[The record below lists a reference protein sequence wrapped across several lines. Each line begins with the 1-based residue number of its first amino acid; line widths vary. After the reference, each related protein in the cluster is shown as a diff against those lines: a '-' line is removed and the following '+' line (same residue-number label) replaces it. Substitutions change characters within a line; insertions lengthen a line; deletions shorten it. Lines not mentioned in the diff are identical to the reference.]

1 MERRSFRIVSEI
13 TAFYAVSAVNL
24 EISGAQL
31 LHAHF
36 KENFF
41 AQTLNKVNRK
51 RTTKLGIALNS

>member
-1 MERRSFRIVSEI
+1 MERRSFHIVSEI
-13 TAFYAVSAVNL
+13 TAFYAVSPVNL
-24 EISGAQL
+24 EILGAQP

-51 RTTKLGIALNS
+51 RITKLGIALNS